1 MFFIESFGFGRGLGA
16 LDLKASKFERD
27 FKVLNFQL
35 LSKEQKQRIINAFEP
50 ITKRNRMPLKQEIE
64 HTDRVNF
71 EKVLLEAFEIDEH
84 FEAIKS
90 ALLQLYN
97 IRFAIK
103 SAI

>member
-1 MFFIESFGFGRGLGA
+1 
-16 LDLKASKFERD
+16 
-27 FKVLNFQL
+27 
-35 LSKEQKQRIINAFEP
+35 
-50 ITKRNRMPLKQEIE
+50 MPLKQEIE